1 MNRGEYWSALT
12 PVDRAA
18 YRRWVLRIV
27 PFYAA
32 LVGGL
37 WALSITT
44 KSESSPPSTA
54 SAASTAND
62 HRTVP
67 TISRGFNAAA
77 SRN

>member
-1 MNRGEYWSALT
+1 VKRSEYWSALT
-12 PVDRAA
+12 PLDRTAC
-18 YRRWVLRIV
+18 RRWVLYLV

-32 LVGGL
+32 LVGSL
-37 WALSITT
+37 WALSIATS
-44 KSESSPPSTA
+44 SESSPPSTA

-67 TISRGFNAAA
+67 IISGGFKAAA